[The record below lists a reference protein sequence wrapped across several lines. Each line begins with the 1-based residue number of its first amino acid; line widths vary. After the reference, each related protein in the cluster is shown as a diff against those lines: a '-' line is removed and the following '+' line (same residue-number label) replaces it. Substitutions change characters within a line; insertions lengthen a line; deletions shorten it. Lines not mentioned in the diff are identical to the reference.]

1 MGQCLVTKLK
11 STVSD
16 PDNKLVK
23 LGEMDIVLVG
33 RTLHSI
39 GLQQG
44 DKITAIEGRFTIGSY
59 DAPGQEE
66 LTTYTFPTTDY
77 YYIWPSTDKVTIR
90 ISNKYN
96 LTRIQGNV
104 ELKTSD
110 VIYSNINFIDVTGK
124 VEGNFSDII
133 KGSSTI
139 GFFGI
144 ISDYIHGDLSE
155 VGSIVFA
162 DSIQRFELGYENS
175 FAENNITGTLSSL
188 PHTLERCNISLM
200 GNITGSLTDLG
211 WYRGGS
217 LKLSATKVRAT
228 DAEITAFLNAVWDS
242 GNGKTSGNMRLIV
255 KKDDETMFNN
265 LIVFTS
271 SGWTI
276 QQ

>member
-59 DAPGQEE
+59 GAPGQEE

-110 VIYSNINFIDVTGK
+110 VIYSNINHIDVTGR
-124 VEGNFSDII
+124 VEGNLSDII

-139 GFFGI
+139 KFFSI

-155 VGSIVFA
+155 VGSIA
-162 DSIQRFELGYENS
+162 DSIQEMFKLGYENS
-175 FAENNITGTLSSL
+175 FAENNITGILSSL
-188 PHTLERCNISLM
+188 PHTLERCSIALM

-217 LKLSATKVRAT
+217 LTLSATKVRAT

-242 GNGKTSGNMRLIV
+242 GNGKTSDSMRLIV
-255 KKDDETMFNN
+255 KKDDETIFNN
-265 LIVFTS
+265 LIDFTS

-276 QQ
+276 RQ